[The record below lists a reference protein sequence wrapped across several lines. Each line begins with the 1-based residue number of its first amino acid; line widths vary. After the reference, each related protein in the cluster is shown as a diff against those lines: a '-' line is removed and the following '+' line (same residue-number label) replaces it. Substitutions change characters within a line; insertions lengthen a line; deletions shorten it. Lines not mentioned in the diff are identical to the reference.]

1 MVGCEILHLHG
12 SKESDSRKHLHL
24 FRSVNIIIPH
34 GLLLVPR
41 RLNASKRTQA
51 PKSLPPIAKQN
62 LILKYLQESGTAHT
76 IKELEK
82 SLPSIAS
89 INGMQVKDYL
99 QALSDENKIHVEK
112 IGSGNWYWSFLSE
125 ERHAREVTLQ
135 SLKAEKAKIEATV
148 QGLEDDMNA
157 AHEIRGQDNE
167 REALVERNI
176 VLEAEITELKSELEG
191 YKDGDPAEVDRKRK
205 EAERLKSAA
214 EKWTDNILIL
224 EGYLKKLTGGD
235 AEAVE
240 GIKRSVYGDE
250 YVEGEG
256 LRELES

>member
-1 MVGCEILHLHG
+1 MT
-12 SKESDSRKHLHL
+12 
-24 FRSVNIIIPH
+24 IIIPH
-34 GLLLVPR
+34 GLLSVPKER
-41 RLNASKRTQA
+41 NASKRTQA
-51 PKSLPPIAKQN
+51 PKSLPPVAKQN

-82 SLPSIAS
+82 SLPSVAS
-89 INGMQVKDYL
+89 INGMHVKDYL

-125 ERHAREVTLQ
+125 EKHAREVTLQ
-135 SLKAEKAKIEATV
+135 SLEAEKEKIEATV
-148 QGLEDDMNA
+148 QGLEDEMSA
-157 AHEIRGQDNE
+157 ANEIRALDSE
-167 REALVERNI
+167 RKGLVEKNI
-176 VLEAEITELKSELEG
+176 VLEAEITDLKSELEG

-205 EAERLKSAA
+205 EAERLKMAA

-250 YVEGEG
+250 YVDGEG
-256 LRELES
+256 LRELEA